1 MSNNL
6 ETFGEVFINEV
17 RDRTIRVFDKRVDG
31 IMKDTGSQELYREV
45 QLLNDSQR
53 GLIHKIIS
61 QVTDLS
67 LHNMLCMFEEHEE
80 VALVMNGEN
89 ITEASDGLSGELYT
103 EDGWIKKYSKQRM
116 DV

>member
-6 ETFGEVFINEV
+6 EAFGEIFINEV
-17 RDRTIRVFDKRVDG
+17 RDRTVRIFDKRVDG
-31 IMKDTGSQELYREV
+31 IMNDTGSQDLYKEV
-45 QLLNDSQR
+45 QLLNDPQR
-53 GLIHKIIS
+53 KLIHKIIS

-67 LHNMLCMFEEHEE
+67 LHNMLCMFEEHGE
-80 VALVMNGEN
+80 VELVMNGEN

-103 EDGWIKKYSKQRM
+103 EDGWIKKYSKQRL